1 MSARVPA
8 LLAWSIFALS
18 VVLLALT
25 GLLGYLT
32 PPSPTAETGMVFGA
46 LFVLLSVTY
55 PTVGALIASRRPR
68 NAVGWLYCA
77 AGLLIVGTGCATA
90 YTEYSLSA
98 RPELLP
104 ATQYTAWF
112 VDTSPAYY
120 GAFLIL
126 ALLLLLYPDGRL
138 LSRGWGVVIWVVV
151 IGCAT
156 WAVGWATEP
165 GPLYS
170 YGSIDNPLAIG
181 GNAGAVLGK
190 LGPIGIL
197 LAFLGWAAAGISW
210 AYRWD
215 RAEGEERQQIKWFA
229 FNLLLIVAS
238 LAYPWFLT
246 PLAFALLPVTT
257 GIAIFRHHLYDMD
270 RIINRTLVY
279 GSLTGILALVYLG
292 GVTATQALLQAF
304 TGQEELPQLVIVA
317 STLAIAALF
326 SPLRRRVQ
334 SFVDRRFY
342 RSKYDARKTLE
353 AYSTKLRDE
362 TDLEALNSELV
373 GVVRETVQ
381 PAHVSMWWRPDA
393 ASNRRQAD

>member
-1 MSARVPA
+1 M
-8 LLAWSIFALS
+8 
-18 VVLLALT
+18 
-25 GLLGYLT
+25 
-32 PPSPTAETGMVFGA
+32 
-46 LFVLLSVTY
+46 
-55 PTVGALIASRRPR
+55 
-68 NAVGWLYCA
+68 
-77 AGLLIVGTGCATA
+77 
-90 YTEYSLSA
+90 YTNYSLLV

-112 VDTSPAYY
+112 ADTGLVYY
-120 GAFLIL
+120 GAFLIS

-156 WAVGWATEP
+156 WALAWIPTEP
-165 GPLYS
+165 GPLYE
-170 YGSIDNPLAIG
+170 YPSIDNPLVIKG
-181 GNAGAVLGK
+181 SAGAILWALGFV
-190 LGPIGIL
+190 GIL
-197 LAFLGWAAAGISW
+197 LALLGWAAAGISW

-229 FNLLLIVAS
+229 FNLLLIVVS
-238 LAYPWFLT
+238 LVYPWYLT
-246 PLAFALLPVTT
+246 PFAFALLPITT
-257 GIAIFRHHLYDMD
+257 GIAILRHHLYDMD
-270 RIINRTLVY
+270 LIINRTLVY
-279 GSLTGILALVYLG
+279 GALTGILALVYFG

-304 TGQEELPQLVIVA
+304 TDQEELPQLVIVA

-342 RSKYDARKTLE
+342 RRKYDARKTLD

-362 TDLEALNSELV
+362 TDLEALESELV

-381 PAHVSMWWRPDA
+381 PAHVSIWLRPDA